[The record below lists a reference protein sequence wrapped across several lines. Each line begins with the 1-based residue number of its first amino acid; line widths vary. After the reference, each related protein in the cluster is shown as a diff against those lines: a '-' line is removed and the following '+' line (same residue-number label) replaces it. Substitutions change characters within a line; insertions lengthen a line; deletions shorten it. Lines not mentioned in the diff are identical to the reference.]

1 MDIKNTKKLFFFTAA
16 YPYEIREVFI
26 EDEINY
32 LANVFGKI
40 VIIPLAGNGVPTRTT
55 PQNCYTVEPII
66 TSRWI
71 QYLKGIL
78 FPISLPIFIYDFF
91 KNKVFC
97 NKDRLKTW
105 IIAYVQSNNL
115 LSSRTIREIF
125 KKIEQDDV
133 CYFYWGKGA
142 NVLSYFYRGKCHFV
156 SRFHGEWD
164 LWEESSGDYAPI
176 RTKITSNLDCSVFIS
191 RKGESY
197 FKERYPHCPSRFIP
211 LGTVDMGIGTRS
223 KDDVLR
229 VVSCSTIYWLKRVD
243 LIFEALCNI
252 KDRNIEWHHIGIGP
266 DADDLK
272 EKVEKY
278 CPNNINVVFVGRLK
292 HEDVYKYYQTKEVD
306 VFVNASTNE
315 GVPVSIMEAI
325 SFNIPV
331 VATNVGGN
339 SEVVN
344 EETGVLVSSNPSA
357 QELANA
363 ILKTQT
369 MPISPRDYW
378 EKHYSAKNNYM
389 EMAKLLNSL

>member
-1 MDIKNTKKLFFFTAA
+1 MKEPKKLYFFTAA
-16 YPYEIREVFI
+16 YPFEIREVFI

-32 LANVFGKI
+32 LAKKFEHV
-40 VIIPLAGNGVPTRTT
+40 VIIPLAGNGVPTRKT
-55 PQNCYTVEPII
+55 PHNCITLKPII
-66 TSRWI
+66 TNRWV
-71 QYLKGIL
+71 QYIKGL
-78 FPISLPIFIYDFF
+78 FVPISLPVFMFDFF
-91 KNKVFC
+91 NNKVFC
-97 NKDRLKTW
+97 KKERMKAW
-105 IIAYVQSNNL
+105 VIAYVQSNNL
-115 LSSRTIREIF
+115 LLSNTVRRIF
-125 KKIEQDDV
+125 KTIKQDDV

-164 LWEESSGDYAPI
+164 LWEESSGGYAPI
-176 RTKITSNLDCSVFIS
+176 RSQITTCLDCAVFIS
-191 RKGESY
+191 KKGENY
-197 FKERYPHCPSRFIP
+197 FKNHYPQCSTRFIP
-211 LGTVDMGIGTRS
+211 LGTADKGIGIRS

-252 KDRNIEWHHIGIGP
+252 KDRRVEWYHIGIGP
-266 DADDLK
+266 DAENLK
-272 EKVEKY
+272 ERVKNN
-278 CPNNINVVFVGRLK
+278 CPENLKVVFVGRLK
-292 HEDVYKYYQTKEVD
+292 HEDVYTYYQTKEVD

-331 VATNVGGN
+331 VATDVGGN
-339 SEVVN
+339 SEVVS
-344 EETGVLVSSNPSA
+344 EETGILVSSNPSA
-357 QELANA
+357 QELAEA